1 MAYWTLLIC
10 NVIIT
15 EFIVLQAVLRKRFRQ
30 VEEVEM
36 KSRERVMQSLNHK
49 EPDRVPID
57 LGATIVSS
65 IVKKTYIELKQYLG
79 MPVGEIK
86 MLDYVQ
92 QLPYVDNELMERF
105 GVDFRMVQLPAATT
119 VGVDI
124 FEEGDYYA
132 FIDRWG
138 SKLHMPKKGGLY
150 FDWVDFPIKE
160 ATMSALDAYRW
171 PQPDPAEVNAQLG
184 VQAKT
189 LYETTDYALV
199 GSAVIGGGIFEQPA
213 RVMGL
218 QNFLIAL
225 VTEPAFSDRLM
236 ETITEI
242 YIESCNRY
250 LEQVGPYI
258 QVFTFWDD
266 LAGQNGWII
275 NPEMYRKMIK
285 PKQKRLVEA
294 IKKKTDAKLFYH
306 SCGATRG
313 LIPDLIEIGFDILNP
328 VQVSAKGMDTRELKT
343 EFGRDIV
350 FWGGGVDTQHVLPFG
365 KPQEVVDEVKRRI
378 DDLAPGGGFVFAAV
392 HNIQAFV
399 PPENIVAAFDT
410 ALQYGRSQPSS
421 T

>member
-1 MAYWTLLIC
+1 MSAMTP
-10 NVIIT
+10 
-15 EFIVLQAVLRKRFRQ
+15 
-30 VEEVEM
+30 
-36 KSRERVMQSLNHK
+36 RERVMQTLNHK

-65 IVKKTYIELKQYLG
+65 IVKNAYIELKQYLG
-79 MPVGEIK
+79 LPIGPIK

-92 QLPYVDNELMERF
+92 QLPYVDEGLMERF
-105 GVDFRMVQLPAATT
+105 GVDFRMVQLPAATKAS
-119 VGVDI
+119 VDI
-124 FEEGDYYA
+124 FEEGEYYA

-150 FDWVDFPIKE
+150 FDWIDYPIKE
-160 ATMSALDAYRW
+160 ATMSALDSYRW
-171 PQPDPAEVNAQLG
+171 PQPDSTEINGQLG
-184 VQAKT
+184 RQAKS
-189 LYETTDYALV
+189 LYTTTDYALV

-218 QNFLIAL
+218 ENFLMAL
-225 VTEPAFSDRLM
+225 LTEPAFADRLM
-236 ETITEI
+236 ETITDI
-242 YIESCNRY
+242 YIEACNKY
-250 LEQVGPYI
+250 LDHVGPYI
-258 QVFTFWDD
+258 NVFTYWDD

-275 NPEMYRKMIK
+275 NPDVYRKMVK

-328 VQVSAKGMDTRELKT
+328 VQVSAKGMDTKELKL
-343 EFGRDIV
+343 EFGKDIV
-350 FWGGGVDTQHVLPFG
+350 FWGGGVDTQQVLPFG
-365 KPQEVVDEVKRRI
+365 KPQEVVDEVKHRI
-378 DDLAPGGGFVFAAV
+378 DDLAVDGGFVFAAV

-410 ALQYGRSQPSS
+410 ALEYGKSHKSPMAGRDQQPIQGENG
-421 T
+421 

>member
-1 MAYWTLLIC
+1 MLSSPHL
-10 NVIIT
+10 
-15 EFIVLQAVLRKRFRQ
+15 LRKRFSQ
-30 VEEVEM
+30 ENKDEM
-36 KSRERVMQSLNHK
+36 TSRERVMQSLNHK

-65 IVKKTYIELKQYLG
+65 IVKKAYIELKQHLG

-86 MLDYVQ
+86 MLDHVQ
-92 QLPYVDNELMERF
+92 QLPYVDDKLMERF

-160 ATMSALDAYRW
+160 STMAALDNYHW
-171 PQPDPAEVNAQLG
+171 PEPDPAGVNKQLG
-184 VQAKT
+184 VQAKA

-218 QNFLIAL
+218 QNFLMAL
-225 VTEPAFSDRLM
+225 ITEPAFADRLM
-236 ETITEI
+236 ETITDI
-242 YIESCNRY
+242 YIESCNNY
-250 LEQVGPYI
+250 LEQVGSYI

-266 LAGQNGWII
+266 LAGQNGWLI
-275 NPEMYRKMIK
+275 NPEVYRKRIK

-294 IKKKTDAKLFYH
+294 VKKKTGAKLFYH
-306 SCGATRG
+306 SCGATRT

-328 VQVSAKGMDTRELKT
+328 VQVSAKGMNTRELKT

-350 FWGGGVDTQHVLPFG
+350 FWGGGVDTQQVLPFG

-410 ALQYGRSQPSS
+410 ALQYGRSHPSS

>member
-1 MAYWTLLIC
+1 MT
-10 NVIIT
+10 
-15 EFIVLQAVLRKRFRQ
+15 
-30 VEEVEM
+30 
-36 KSRERVMQSLNHK
+36 SRERVLQALNHK

-65 IVKKTYIELKQYLG
+65 IVKPAYLELKKYLG

-92 QLPYVDNELMERF
+92 QLPYLDDALMDRF
-105 GVDFRMVQLPAATT
+105 GSDFRMVQLPAATSP
-119 VGVDI
+119 GVDI

-138 SKLHMPKKGGLY
+138 SKLHMPKAGGFY

-160 ATMSALDAYRW
+160 ATMSALDAYQW
-171 PQPDPAEVNAQLG
+171 PRPDPPEINARLG
-184 VQAKT
+184 EQAKI

-218 QNFLIAL
+218 QNFLMAL
-225 VTEPAFSDRLM
+225 AAEPAFADRLM
-236 ETITEI
+236 ETITDI
-242 YIESCNRY
+242 YIESCTSY
-250 LEQVGPYI
+250 LEYVGPYI

-266 LAGQNGWII
+266 LTGQNGWII
-275 NPEMYRKMIK
+275 NPATYRKMIK
-285 PKQKRLVEA
+285 PKHKRLLEA
-294 IKKKTDAKLFYH
+294 IRKKTDAKVFYH

-313 LIPDLIEIGFDILNP
+313 LIPDLIELGFEILNP
-328 VQVSAKGMDTRELKT
+328 VQVSAKGMDTRELKK

-350 FWGGGVDTQHVLPFG
+350 FWGGGVDTQKVLPFG
-365 KPQEVVDEVKRRI
+365 KPQEVVDEVKHRI

-392 HNIQAFV
+392 HNIQAMV

-410 ALQYGRSQPSS
+410 ALEYGRSRA
-421 T
+421 